1 MLDVYALQVFLE
13 AARAKSF
20 TRAAE
25 MLSITQ
31 PAVSHQIK
39 SLEDYLQIDLF
50 ERTGR
55 SVKLTKAGQT
65 LVPLARQV
73 VDMVTSVEEH
83 MHTVDGEVTGDLVI
97 GCSEPSAHYLLPY
110 LLSRFKRIYPNV
122 DMKVPVVSQE
132 ILQNKLAAGS
142 FDLGIAGTRYPPRYD
157 LHSFPLYEDRIV
169 LVASS
174 AHPWAK
180 RDCVQIEELREE
192 SYVCRDVHSMC
203 HRVVGSEFARL
214 GYDISEFRV
223 VMEIDSPEAQIIAV
237 EHGLGLAFMPLM
249 AAMQRLPMGR
259 LTIVNVEGLSLISP
273 VFLLTS
279 AERKQSR
286 VHDKFIKFI
295 NVSATRSLIEMVAQG
310 RTT

>member
-1 MLDVYALQVFLE
+1 MLDVFALQVFLK
-13 AARAKSF
+13 AARAESF

-25 MLSITQ
+25 SLSITQ

-39 SLEDYLQIDLF
+39 SLEDYLQVDLF

-73 VDMVTSVEEH
+73 VDMVASVEEQ

-122 DMKVPVVSQE
+122 EMKVPVVSQE
-132 ILQNKLAAGS
+132 VLWDKLTAGS
-142 FDLGIAGTRYPPRYD
+142 FDLGIAGKRYPPHYD
-157 LHSFPLYEDRIV
+157 LHSFPLYENRIV

-174 AHPWAK
+174 AHPWTK
-180 RDCVQIEELREE
+180 RDSVRIEELREE

-203 HRVVGSEFARL
+203 RRVVGSEVMRL
-214 GYDISEFRV
+214 GDDISKFHV
-223 VMEIDSPEAQIIAV
+223 VMEIDSPEAQAIAV
-237 EHGLGLAFMPLM
+237 EHGIGLAFMPLL
-249 AAMQRLPMGR
+249 AVIQRLPMGR
-259 LTIVNVEGLSLISP
+259 LAIVKVEGLSLTSP

-286 VHDKFIKFI
+286 VHDKFIRFI
-295 NVSATRSLIEMVAQG
+295 NVPTTQNLIEMLAQG

>member
-1 MLDVYALQVFLE
+1 MLDVYALRVFLE

-39 SLEDYLQIDLF
+39 SLEDYLQIELF

-73 VDMVTSVEEH
+73 VEMVASVEEH
-83 MHTVDGEVTGDLVI
+83 MHTVEGEVTGDLVI

-122 DMKVPVVSQE
+122 NMTVPVVSQE
-132 ILQNKLAAGS
+132 TLLERLTSGS
-142 FDLGIAGTRYPPRYD
+142 YDLGIAGTRYLPEHD
-157 LHSFPLYEDRIV
+157 LHSFPLYEDHLV

-174 AHPWAK
+174 THPWTQ
-180 RDCVQIEELREE
+180 RESVRIEDLIEEPF
-192 SYVCRDVHSMC
+192 VCRDMHSIC
-203 HRVVGSEFARL
+203 RRVVGSELARL
-214 GYDISEFRV
+214 GYDISEMRV

-249 AAMQRLPMGR
+249 AVMQRLPMGR
-259 LTIVNVEGLSLISP
+259 LAIVKVEGLSLASP
-273 VFLLTS
+273 VFLLAS
-279 AERKQSR
+279 GERKQSL
-286 VHDKFIKFI
+286 VHEKFIKFI
-295 NVSATRSLIEMVAQG
+295 NVPATQSLIEMVAQG

>member
-1 MLDVYALQVFLE
+1 MLDVYALRVFLE
-13 AARAKSF
+13 AARAMSF

-25 MLSITQ
+25 TLSITQ

-39 SLEDYLQIDLF
+39 SLEDYLQIELF

-83 MHTVDGEVTGDLVI
+83 MHTVEGEVTGDLVI

-122 DMKVPVVSQE
+122 NMKVPVVSQE
-132 ILQNKLAAGS
+132 VLCDKLASDS
-142 FDLGIAGTRYPPRYD
+142 FDLGIAGTRYPPHYD
-157 LHSFPLYEDRIV
+157 LHSFPLYEDQLV

-174 AHPWAK
+174 AHPWAQ
-180 RDCVQIEELREE
+180 RDCVQIGDLREE

-203 HRVVGSEFARL
+203 RRVVSSEFTRL
-214 GYDISEFRV
+214 GYDVSEFRV
-223 VMEIDSPEAQIIAV
+223 VMEIDSPEAQVIAV

-249 AAMQRLPMGR
+249 AVMQRLPMGR
-259 LTIVNVEGLSLISP
+259 LAIVKVEGLSLTSP

-279 AERKQSR
+279 GERKQSY

-295 NVSATRSLIEMVAQG
+295 NVPATRSLIEMVANG